1 MDVNEERWS
10 SSTVIQ
16 RMPDSE
22 AENLGSLLEV
32 KLKMQKTVTM
42 QTWYTLNIH
51 GLSSQGC
58 FLL

>member
-22 AENLGSLLEV
+22 VENLRSLLEV

-51 GLSSQGC
+51 GLSS
-58 FLL
+58 

>member
-22 AENLGSLLEV
+22 VENLGSLLEV

-42 QTWYTLNIH
+42 QTWYTINIH